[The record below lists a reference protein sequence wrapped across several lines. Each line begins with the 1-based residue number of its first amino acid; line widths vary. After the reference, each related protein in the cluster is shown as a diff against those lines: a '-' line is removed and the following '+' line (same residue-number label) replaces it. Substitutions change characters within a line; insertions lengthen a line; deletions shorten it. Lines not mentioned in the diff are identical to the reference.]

1 MTRHLC
7 RATALMVLIFF
18 ALPAPADDE
27 KKDAKPDPM
36 KEIDKKEAEK
46 TEKRTKNGV
55 LRGRILSVDESKN
68 VIDLELHIPVPRI
81 NEGAANALAQA
92 QVNLQ
97 AAMIKRDAQG
107 VANAQRSIAA
117 ESMKLYKLEDVKRK
131 IQVSPVED
139 VKVRL
144 ANPPPQFDE
153 KGKPKKYTK
162 KELDEMKGPDPK
174 LPGYQADF
182 GDLKADQYVEVTLV
196 KKKDAPKGTGTT
208 KPSGKKDKEGE
219 NDPLAHLTPE
229 VSMIIILGDGSGK

>member
-1 MTRHLC
+1 MTRHLF
-7 RATALMVLIFF
+7 RAAALLALIFI
-18 ALPAPADDE
+18 ALPAAADDE

-36 KEIDKKEAEK
+36 KEIDKKEVEK
-46 TEKRTKNGV
+46 HEKRVKNGV

-68 VIDLELHIPVPRI
+68 VIELELHIPVPRI

-117 ESMKLYKLEDVKRK
+117 ESLKLYKLEEVKRK

-144 ANPPPQFDE
+144 ANPPPQFDD

-162 KELDEMKGPDPK
+162 KELDDMKGPDPK
-174 LPGYQADF
+174 LPGYTADF
-182 GDLKADQYVEVTLV
+182 GDLKADMYVEVTLV
-196 KKKDAPKGTGTT
+196 KKKDASRGTA
-208 KPSGKKDKEGE
+208 KPSGKKDKDAE

-229 VSMIIILGDGSGK
+229 VSMIIILDANNK